1 MSNGRLGAVDLTAN
15 VDTTLYT
22 CPAGKTATTTVAF
35 TNRQSAPVNVKLA
48 LSTSAAP
55 ATADYLEFN
64 TEIPAFGVLE
74 RSAVVVGAGQYL
86 VVTSN
91 VSGVSAVLF
100 GFEE

>member
-1 MSNGRLGAVDLTAN
+1 MANGRLGSVDLATN
-15 VDTTLYT
+15 TDTTLYT
-22 CPAGKTATTTVAF
+22 CPAGKTATTTVCF
-35 TNRQSAPVNVKLA
+35 TNRQSTPVNVKLA
-48 LSTSAAP
+48 LSTSAVP
-55 ATADYLEFN
+55 ASTDYLEFN

-91 VSGVSAVLF
+91 TSGVSAVVF

>member
-1 MSNGRLGAVDLTAN
+1 LGAVDLVAN
-15 VDTTLYT
+15 TDTTLYT

-35 TNRQSAPVNVKLA
+35 TNRQTSSVNVKLA
-48 LSTSAAP
+48 LATSSAP
-55 ATADYLEFN
+55 AATDYLEFN
-64 TEIPAFGVLE
+64 TEIPPLGVLE

-91 VSGVSAVLF
+91 VTGVSVVVF